1 MGVALMWPAIL
12 ASRTRRARPG
22 PVQPG
27 RRLHVPDR
35 RGSDG
40 LNTAIV
46 LSAAT
51 LRHGIMVA
59 FRVNPALAVGGFV
72 VALAYVRGPRTSAAH
87 AAAPVAHH
95 RVRA

>member
-1 MGVALMWPAIL
+1 MCQIAGGAIGL
-12 ASRTRRARPG
+12 
-22 PVQPG
+22 
-27 RRLHVPDR
+27 
-35 RGSDG
+35 G

-51 LRHGIMVA
+51 LRHGITVA
-59 FRVNPALAVGGFV
+59 FRVDAALAVGGFM
-72 VALAYVRGPRTSAAH
+72 VALAYVRGPRSSAAH

>member
-1 MGVALMWPAIL
+1 MCQIAGRAIGL
-12 ASRTRRARPG
+12 
-22 PVQPG
+22 
-27 RRLHVPDR
+27 
-35 RGSDG
+35 G

-51 LRHGIMVA
+51 LRHGITVA
-59 FRVNPALAVGGFV
+59 FRVDAALAVGGFM
-72 VALAYVRGPRTSAAH
+72 VALAYVRGPRSSAAH